1 MTARDSQGNALTGAS
16 PESAAYYQQA
26 LKLLLCYIGDPLA
39 ETEAAIATSPRM
51 PMGYALKAWLHLLG
65 TEPGGL
71 AIARAALQSAKAL
84 PANRRETGHLRA
96 IASLVEG
103 GWHEAADTLE
113 DLSIQF
119 PRDPLALLAGHQL
132 DFFTGDARMLRDRI
146 ARALPAWSD
155 GMPGYHALL
164 GMHAFGLEETGEYAR
179 AEASGRRAIE
189 LEPRDGWAQHAVVHV
204 MEMQGRHADGI
215 AWMRADPDAWSRDSF
230 FAVHN
235 WWHLALFHLD
245 LGEPEEVLRLYDGKI
260 DAKASTIVLEMIDA
274 SALLWRLHLRG
285 IDVGRRW
292 ESLADRW
299 EPIAGA
305 ANYAFNDAHAMMA
318 FVGAHRPAAACI
330 VLEAQLAAMD
340 APGDN
345 ATFTREV
352 GYPVA
357 LALRAFGEG
366 DYAQCVSLLRPLH
379 PIAHRFGGSHAQRD
393 LLDLT
398 LIEAALRDG
407 QHALASALIAQRA
420 AVRPTSP
427 FTRRL
432 QARVAAGP
440 ESVRLERNAA

>member
-1 MTARDSQGNALTGAS
+1 MAV
-16 PESAAYYQQA
+16 
-26 LKLLLCYIGDPLA
+26 
-39 ETEAAIATSPRM
+39 
-51 PMGYALKAWLHLLG
+51 
-65 TEPGGL
+65 
-71 AIARAALQSAKAL
+71 ARAALRAAQGL
-84 PANRRETGHLRA
+84 PANPREKGHLRA
-96 IASLVEG
+96 IASLVDG
-103 GWHEAADTLE
+103 GWYEAARTLE
-113 DLSIQF
+113 DVSIQF

-146 ARALPAWSD
+146 ARALPAWSE
-155 GMPGYHALL
+155 GMPGYHSLL
-164 GMHAFGLEETGEYAR
+164 GMHAFGLEESGDYAP

-215 AWMRADPDAWSRDSF
+215 AWMRADPDAWSRESF

-245 LGEPEEVLRLYDGKI
+245 LGEIDEVLRLYDGKI
-260 DAKASTIVLEMIDA
+260 DGKGSTIVLEMIDA
-274 SALLWRLHLRG
+274 SAMLWRLHLRD
-285 IDVGRRW
+285 IDVGKRW
-292 ESLADRW
+292 GSLADRW

-305 ANYAFNDAHAMMA
+305 GNYAFNDAHAMMA
-318 FVGAHRPAAACI
+318 FVGANRPAVARAA
-330 VLEAQLAAMD
+330 LEAQLAAMD

-345 ATFTREV
+345 AAFTRDV

-357 LALRAFGEG
+357 LALKAFGEG

-393 LLDLT
+393 VLDLT

-407 QHALASALIAQRA
+407 QRTLASALVTQRS

-427 FTRRL
+427 FAQTL
-432 QARVAAGP
+432 LARVAQEG
-440 ESVRLERNAA
+440 RLERNAA

>member
-1 MTARDSQGNALTGAS
+1 MTTRDSLGNAITGAS
-16 PESAAYYQQA
+16 AEGVAYYEQA

-51 PMGYALKAWLHLLG
+51 PMAYALKAWLHLLG
-65 TEPGGL
+65 TEPAGV
-71 AIARAALQSAKAL
+71 AVARAALRAAHGL
-84 PANRRETGHLRA
+84 PANPREKGHLRA
-96 IASLVEG
+96 IASLVDG
-103 GWHEAADTLE
+103 GWYEAARTLE
-113 DLSIQF
+113 DVSIQF

-146 ARALPAWSD
+146 ARALPAWSE
-155 GMPGYHALL
+155 GMPGYHSLL
-164 GMHAFGLEETGEYAR
+164 GMHAFGLEESGDYAP

-215 AWMRADPDAWSRDSF
+215 AWMRADPDAWSRESF

-245 LGEPEEVLRLYDGKI
+245 LGEIDEVLRLYDGKI
-260 DAKASTIVLEMIDA
+260 DGKGSTIVLEMIDA
-274 SALLWRLHLRG
+274 SAMLWRLHLRD
-285 IDVGRRW
+285 IDVGKRW
-292 ESLADRW
+292 GSLADRW

-305 ANYAFNDAHAMMA
+305 GNYAFNDAHAMMA
-318 FVGAHRPAAACI
+318 FVGANRPAVARAA
-330 VLEAQLAAMD
+330 LEAQLAAMD

-345 ATFTREV
+345 AAFTRDV

-357 LALRAFGEG
+357 LALKAFGEG

-393 LLDLT
+393 VLDLT

-407 QHALASALIAQRA
+407 QRTLASALVTQRS

-427 FTRRL
+427 FAQTL
-432 QARVAAGP
+432 LARVAQEG
-440 ESVRLERNAA
+440 RLERNAA